1 MLIISQFKKT
11 LQNSLDT
18 FVLPDT
24 AVIGVSVINLT
35 SLVQLTISFFSL
47 VLLVAL
53 VCLVLLNLFLGSNCQ
68 SFMLSQIN
76 PT

>member
-47 VLLVAL
+47 VL
-53 VCLVLLNLFLGSNCQ
+53 S
-68 SFMLSQIN
+68 
-76 PT
+76 

>member
-35 SLVQLTISFFSL
+35 SLVQLTIFSGA
-47 VLLVAL
+47 LLVAL